1 MLCCTH
7 HIQAWLR
14 CHLVHNQVCQRST
27 RAGCSGAAL
36 THRSKSKGTAS
47 KGMAVQQYMACLKGW
62 GTLRPNELAPDE
74 TMQHLINACNATHN
88 KCATM

>member
-1 MLCCTH
+1 
-7 HIQAWLR
+7 
-14 CHLVHNQVCQRST
+14 
-27 RAGCSGAAL
+27 
-36 THRSKSKGTAS
+36 
-47 KGMAVQQYMACLKGW
+47 MAVQQYTACLKGW